1 LNDFLNNK
9 KIVDILIKWK
19 LHIFVIT
26 FVGTI
31 GSFSLTFLM
40 KPDYSSNAVIYPVNI
55 GTYST
60 ESHTEQML
68 QILDSREI
76 KDKVIKSFNL
86 IQHYNIDTNKVD
98 YISAIY
104 GMYNKKIDISKTEY
118 ESVNITVTDKQPEI
132 AAQIVDSIIEYY
144 NQKVTNLYRIKIREV
159 IYIAN
164 KEITRWT
171 KIRDS
176 LNTELLFLRDSLG
189 IQNYEMQLDAITKGL
204 FRTNDKKLISE
215 SKKFLKILAKY
226 GPKQKIL
233 KGRFE
238 QADKEVTNAIIAYN
252 KSIKEYN
259 KNISYAQIITKPYVS
274 YKKNS
279 IKKFIVI
286 FMGMLSSFILS
297 LFLVV
302 FLEKKKS

>member
-1 LNDFLNNK
+1 MNNK
-9 KIVDILIKWK
+9 KITDILIKWK
-19 LHIFVIT
+19 LHVFVIT
-26 FVGTI
+26 LVGTI
-31 GSFSLTFLM
+31 ISFGLTFLM

-76 KDKVIKSFNL
+76 KDKVINSFNL

-132 AAQIVDSIIEYY
+132 AAQIVDSVIEYY

-215 SKKFLKILAKY
+215 AKKFLKVLAKY

-259 KNISYAQIITKPYVS
+259 KDISYAQIITKPYVS
-274 YKKNS
+274 YKKNNT
-279 IKKFIVI
+279 KKFLIT
-286 FMGMLSSFILS
+286 FLGMLSSFILS
-297 LFLVV
+297 LFLVII
-302 FLEKKKS
+302 LEKKK